1 MFWSASLGAY
11 IQWHLCENWN
21 TSEGGASPT
30 STSGGGSGDRSP
42 KMSSSESS
50 HTAESESD
58 TLAAMSLHE
67 PQMAILR
74 QPQMSLCG
82 LALAETY
89 GAKPKPAVEVAVP
102 IHAAK
107 VVGGG

>member
-1 MFWSASLGAY
+1 
-11 IQWHLCENWN
+11 
-21 TSEGGASPT
+21 
-30 STSGGGSGDRSP
+30 
-42 KMSSSESS
+42 
-50 HTAESESD
+50 
-58 TLAAMSLHE
+58 MSLHE